1 MLCSTKETV
10 CWWVREIRLPL
21 STPWRACWT
30 TQTCRSGSRQPVG
43 TPLPDSD
50 GSKWHPE
57 LRITTSNVLRRLNEV
72 ALPGREEL
80 RGAVLRYV
88 EIPGARAFN
97 AVGLTPNSITLIGF
111 LICAAAAAVVAL
123 GWPLYA
129 GVVFLLGGILDLF
142 DGALARLTGK
152 ASPFG
157 ALLDSVFDR
166 LGEASLFVGLGI
178 YYLLGDLPSG
188 QLILSMLSVLLGL
201 VFSQGVSYLRARG
214 EGLGAFT
221 RSGIMT
227 RTERVIILGAGLIVE
242 GLAPVPIMVWVLWV
256 IAGVSCFTLFQR
268 MFTIRGILEREGE

>member
-1 MLCSTKETV
+1 M
-10 CWWVREIRLPL
+10 
-21 STPWRACWT
+21 
-30 TQTCRSGSRQPVG
+30 
-43 TPLPDSD
+43 
-50 GSKWHPE
+50 
-57 LRITTSNVLRRLNEV
+57 

-88 EIPGARAFN
+88 EIPGARAFK

-111 LICAAAAAVVAL
+111 SVCVGGAVVVAS
-123 GWPLYA
+123 GWPLY
-129 GVVFLLGGILDLF
+129 GGIVFLLGGILDLF
-142 DGALARLTGK
+142 DGALARLTDK

-166 LGEASLFVGLGI
+166 LGEAALFVGLGV
-178 YYLLGDLPSG
+178 YYLLGDLGSG
-188 QLILSMLSVLLGL
+188 QLMLSMLAVLLGL

-227 RTERVIILGAGLIVE
+227 RTERVIILGVGLIVE

-268 MFTIRGILEREGE
+268 MFTIRGLLDEQ